1 MCEAKVYLKKDED
14 LELLME
20 DCISIVPKGNKLILK
35 DILGK
40 SETVEGKILEV
51 ELLDH
56 KVILTK

>member
-1 MCEAKVYLKKDED
+1 MCEAKVYLKKDEE

-20 DCISIVPKGNKLILK
+20 DCISIVPEGDKLILR

-51 ELLDH
+51 GLLDH